1 MPLSRIKPQMESSQ
15 LRLDSSAAST
25 DVNERVLLN
34 GVDSSST
41 GDGYAVILE
50 DATANA
56 FDGGPF
62 VLSEAPISVAN
73 PAFRAALTA
82 NQGSISHNTYTK
94 LTYDHVDYDMG
105 GYYDFTNSRYQPLI
119 AGYYQFNVGQMDYSA
134 NDVYDFMIGIYK
146 TGQLNSQSRLRLIV
160 PGVSNEDFYASI
172 NNVSDVLYLNGTT
185 DYVEV
190 FMKSLS
196 EDSSGTMIAYGN
208 ISGGFGVG
216 LNSFFSGT
224 LISRTS

>member
-25 DVNERVLLN
+25 DVNDRVLLN
-34 GVDSSST
+34 GTDSSST

-62 VLSEAPISVAN
+62 ILSEAPISVAN

-94 LTYDHVDYDMG
+94 LAYDHVDYDMG

-216 LNSFFSGT
+216 MNSFFSGT

>member
-62 VLSEAPISVAN
+62 ILSEAPISVAN

-94 LTYDHVDYDMG
+94 LAYDHVDYDMG

-190 FMKSLS
+190 FMRS
-196 EDSSGTMIAYGN
+196 IAE
-208 ISGGFGVG
+208 GG
-216 LNSFFSGT
+216 
-224 LISRTS
+224 

>member
-1 MPLSRIKPQMESSQ
+1 MPLSRIKSQMESSQ

-25 DVNERVLLN
+25 DVNDRVLLN

-62 VLSEAPISVAN
+62 ILSEAPISVAN

-94 LTYDHVDYDMG
+94 LAYDHVDYDMG

-216 LNSFFSGT
+216 MNSFFSGT

>member
-15 LRLDSSAAST
+15 LRLESSAAST

-119 AGYYQFNVGQMDYSA
+119 AVYYQFNVGQMDYSA

-216 LNSFFSGT
+216 MNSFFSGT

>member
-62 VLSEAPISVAN
+62 ILSEAPISVAN

-190 FMKSLS
+190 FMKSL
-196 EDSSGTMIAYGN
+196 
-208 ISGGFGVG
+208 
-216 LNSFFSGT
+216 
-224 LISRTS
+224 

>member
-25 DVNERVLLN
+25 DVNDRVLLN

-216 LNSFFSGT
+216 MNSFFSGT

>member
-73 PAFRAALTA
+73 PAFKAIMQTGINGDQAVS
-82 NQGSISHNTYTK
+82 NNTSTK
-94 LTYDHVDYDMG
+94 VQFKQKVYDIG
-105 GYYDFTNSRYQPLI
+105 GYYDNVTNYRYTPLI
-119 AGYYQFNVGQMDYSA
+119 AGYYQITASLQEISGTDVSDIMVQVKKNGGDTHSQGRMKLMGLS
-134 NDVYDFMIGIYK
+134 NDDM
-146 TGQLNSQSRLRLIV
+146 N
-160 PGVSNEDFYASI
+160 ASI
-172 NNVSDVLYLNGTT
+172 ASVTDVIHMTGTT
-185 DYVEV
+185 DYLEV
-190 FMKSLS
+190 YIQSYS
-196 EDSSGTMIAYGN
+196 EDSSSPEVNDLDT
-208 ISGGFGVG
+208 ST
-216 LNSFFSGT
+216 FFAGHLLT
-224 LISRTS
+224 RTS

>member
-25 DVNERVLLN
+25 DVNDRVLLN
-34 GVDSSST
+34 GTDSSST

-56 FDGGPF
+56 FDAGPF

-216 LNSFFSGT
+216 MNSFFSGT